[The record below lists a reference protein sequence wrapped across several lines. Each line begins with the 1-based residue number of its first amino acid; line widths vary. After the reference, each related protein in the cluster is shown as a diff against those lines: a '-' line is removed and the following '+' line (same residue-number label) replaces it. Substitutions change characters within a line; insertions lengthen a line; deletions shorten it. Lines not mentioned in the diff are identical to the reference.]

1 MVNLCTIV
9 NLFFHP
15 VGQPQTFTKMP
26 EGAEEMPAKPT
37 AAQFAAAAASRE
49 AFLKPDV
56 DPRIN
61 PMDANSL
68 FQVSYFFIKCILKH
82 GFIDSVV
89 SSSSYFDFCCFS
101 RHSKFFIKICCKH
114 FSVENGQK

>member
-1 MVNLCTIV
+1 MIADTLSHLVVNLCI
-9 NLFFHP
+9 FFLHP
-15 VGQPQTFTKMP
+15 IGQPQTFTKMP

-68 FQVSYFFIKCILKH
+68 FQVS
-82 GFIDSVV
+82 
-89 SSSSYFDFCCFS
+89 
-101 RHSKFFIKICCKH
+101 
-114 FSVENGQK
+114 